1 DGGEGGTGA
10 SYQELAD
17 SVGYPIYS
25 ALPIAD
31 DLLRKYQVR
40 DRVKLIASG
49 KLVTPDR
56 IAVALAMG
64 ADLVNIARGFMMSVG
79 CIQALVC
86 HTNRCPVGVATTDA
100 SLQKALV
107 VEEKSY
113 RVCNYLISLR
123 EGLYNIAAAAGI
135 DTPTQFERKHIV
147 FKDRYGRMHEMEH
160 LFSGEVR

>member
-1 DGGEGGTGA
+1 VEPYQSIDSPNRFKEFGDPRTMIDFIERLREVGGKPIGVKLVVGDTDGLDQLAATMAATGKGPDFITIDGGEGGTGA

-86 HTNRCPVGVATTDA
+86 HTNRCPVGV
-100 SLQKALV
+100 
-107 VEEKSY
+107 
-113 RVCNYLISLR
+113 
-123 EGLYNIAAAAGI
+123 
-135 DTPTQFERKHIV
+135 
-147 FKDRYGRMHEMEH
+147 
-160 LFSGEVR
+160 